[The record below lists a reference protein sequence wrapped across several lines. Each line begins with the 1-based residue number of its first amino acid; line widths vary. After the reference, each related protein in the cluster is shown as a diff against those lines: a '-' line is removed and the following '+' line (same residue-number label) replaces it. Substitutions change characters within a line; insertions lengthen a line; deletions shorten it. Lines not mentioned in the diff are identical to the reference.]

1 MGGTLAGLRVIEMV
15 GLGPG
20 PFAAMMLADHGAE
33 VLRIHPLKAA
43 AEVPALNSRFDVL
56 ARGRPSVAID
66 LKASGAAAALLD
78 MIAGADALIEG
89 FRPGVMERL
98 GLGPEACHA
107 RNPRLVHGRMT
118 GWGQTGP
125 LAPRAGHDIN
135 YLALTGVLGALGQE
149 GEPPP
154 VPLNLV
160 ADFGGGGMLLAFGLM
175 AALWQVRGGG
185 PGQVVDAAM
194 TEGAGL
200 LAAMQRGMRAAG
212 DWRDA
217 RGTNLLD
224 GGAWFYGTYAC
235 ACGGYVAVG
244 AIEAKFR
251 AAFLQ
256 GLDLPP
262 AAFATP
268 DDPALWPAR
277 RARVAGALA
286 ARPRAH
292 WEAVFAGTDACVT
305 PVLGWAEAETH
316 PQALARESFLRV
328 ADVLQPAPAPRFSAT
343 PADPPTPPAPP
354 GGAPDALLAAWG
366 LDAATITALRAAGA
380 IAASPADPAR
390 T

>member
-1 MGGTLAGLRVIEMV
+1 MGALDGIRVIEMV

-33 VLRIHPLKAA
+33 VLRIHPLRAT
-43 AEVPALNSRFDVL
+43 AEVPVVNTPFDVL
-56 ARGRPSVAID
+56 ARGRASVAMD
-66 LKASGAAAALLD
+66 LKAEGAAEAVLEML
-78 MIAGADALIEG
+78 AGADALIEG

-98 GLGPEACHA
+98 GLGPEAALA
-107 RNPRLVHGRMT
+107 RNPRLVYGRMT

-125 LAPRAGHDIN
+125 LAARAGHDIN

-160 ADFGGGGMLLAFGLM
+160 ADFGGGGMLMAFGLL
-175 AALWQVRGGG
+175 AGILRVRSGG

-200 LAAMQRGMRAAG
+200 LAGMMRGMRAAG
-212 DWRDA
+212 EWSDA

-251 AAFLQ
+251 AALLA
-256 GLDLPP
+256 GLGLE
-262 AAFATP
+262 AEGFAGP
-268 DDPALWPAR
+268 DDPARWPAQK
-277 RARVAGALA
+277 ARVAAAFA
-286 ARPRAH
+286 ARTRAE

-305 PVLGWAEAETH
+305 PVLGWAEAEAH
-316 PQALARESFLRV
+316 PQAVARASFV
-328 ADVLQPAPAPRFSAT
+328 AVAGVAQPAPAPRFAAT
-343 PADPPTPPAPP
+343 PAAPPSPPA
-354 GGAPDALLAAWG
+354 APAADPAASLAAWG
-366 LDAATITALRAAGA
+366 LGAERIAALRTAGA
-380 IAASPADPAR
+380 IAAAPGAGGGR
-390 T
+390 